1 MTLELCN
8 WVVHMGNWHKV
19 LKGGLHTSLH
29 LFSRWVHSVP
39 VGVQPSL
46 IWYIAPQQERCAPNM
61 RKDAVKC
68 ANHPSALCAN
78 YPYELPNCT
87 ARASRISWYCRDMV
101 MERLLALFDMVYCT
115 PTGTQDGCTAF
126 LLGCNIPY

>member
-39 VGVQPSL
+39 VGVQYTIL
-46 IWYIAPQQERCAPNM
+46 
-61 RKDAVKC
+61 K
-68 ANHPSALCAN
+68 
-78 YPYELPNCT
+78 
-87 ARASRISWYCRDMV
+87 RASRRSMTMSRQYQEMRDA
-101 MERLLALFDMVYCT
+101 RA
-115 PTGTQDGCTAF
+115 GQ
-126 LLGCNIPY
+126 LGSSYG